1 MGTGVGTPAI
11 TNPRPNDWRGL
22 QNAISAIIQRFQN
35 DEALLAAANS
45 TATATANSTT
55 GNLNSILSAL
65 QILQIEVNALQN
77 AQITDI
83 ESFVAGEA
91 IAAGQVIVPL
101 SANTVGVADPND
113 TARIFGVLGIATGPA
128 APAAAVLVQRSG
140 VYTFTSAMGFQVG
153 RAVYCDTLGGVTQM
167 PSYDAVTIPLGVAVS
182 ANAVFV
188 DPDSPALLQP
198 TFSSGFEN
206 PFEDYLPAT
215 YALIKTLGSLESLI
229 AALPYQSGA
238 DLLME
243 VPVLTDAGNVAVR
256 VTVADIVA
264 LASSG
269 GLTPIPAGDLLA
281 NLTGASAI
289 PIGHPFSDIL
299 AALSTQSSAERLSLV
314 PVLIGGNAVMCTA
327 EDIASLANL
336 STLIAALPYS
346 SGLPPSALVP
356 VDIGGVAVLVT
367 AEDIAALG
375 VPSIA
380 ATQLLG
386 RPAAGNLQGIS
397 LGTGLRMS
405 GSTLNVAAATPGDP
419 NFASVTLLLNYSGI
433 VGGNAVSA
441 GGFGSD
447 LSSFGQTLA
456 SGPSSTN
463 GIRNIQTQAG
473 LFPTSWDASSGTM
486 QFTSTASLIMGTG
499 DFTAEMWIY
508 FTTLATLMEIFGQD
522 DGSAT
527 SGRWFIGTNTPTASQ
542 LAMWFN
548 GSQFN
553 STGTG
558 ALVTGKWTHIAYNK
572 TSNVGKILV
581 DGVALASGTDNNN
594 YSAAIKFSTARAM
607 TGGAYISQ
615 FRLTKG
621 VGRYPA
627 SFVLS
632 AAAFP
637 THL

>member
-1 MGTGVGTPAI
+1 MATGAGTPAI

-55 GNLNSILSAL
+55 GNLNAILSAL

-153 RAVYCDTLGGVTQM
+153 RAVYCDTLGGVTQT

-243 VPVLTDAGNVAVR
+243 VPVLTDAGNAAVR

-289 PIGHPFSDIL
+289 PIGHPFSDVL

-327 EDIASLANL
+327 EDIAAL
-336 STLIAALPYS
+336 SAPITGL
-346 SGLPPSALVP
+346 SGDGTATGP
-356 VDIGGVAVLVT
+356 GVAVFTIGAGKVT
-367 AEDIAALG
+367 YSKIQNVSASA
-375 VPSIA
+375 V
-380 ATQLLG
+380 LLG
-386 RPAAGNLQGIS
+386 AGATGGGASPSEIVLGPGLAMSGSVLSAPGSGGSIFGPFVSPPAAGWTWFNQGTNSVSNIPGGGLAFIAPPDGATTTNERGYTRPIPGS
-397 LGTGLRMS
+397 NFTATGYFVI
-405 GSTLNVAAATPGDP
+405 GSTTAGFAQFGFIIRDSVSGKLQSFTLRLDSATFQFPYIASFRYTSTTVFATTSFQITSSSGGALPWAFGAFCWLRLIRNGTTLSFQTSTDGVNFFNMVANDTT
-419 NFASVTLLLNYSGI
+419 NFVSSPTDVGIEAVCNRSAGSASV
-433 VGGNAVSA
+433 
-441 GGFGSD
+441 FGSL
-447 LSSFGQTLA
+447 LSFTL
-456 SGPSSTN
+456 
-463 GIRNIQTQAG
+463 
-473 LFPTSWDASSGTM
+473 
-486 QFTSTASLIMGTG
+486 
-499 DFTAEMWIY
+499 
-508 FTTLATLMEIFGQD
+508 TT
-522 DGSAT
+522 
-527 SGRWFIGTNTPTASQ
+527 P
-542 LAMWFN
+542 
-548 GSQFN
+548 
-553 STGTG
+553 
-558 ALVTGKWTHIAYNK
+558 
-572 TSNVGKILV
+572 
-581 DGVALASGTDNNN
+581 
-594 YSAAIKFSTARAM
+594 
-607 TGGAYISQ
+607 
-615 FRLTKG
+615 
-621 VGRYPA
+621 
-627 SFVLS
+627 
-632 AAAFP
+632 
-637 THL
+637 